1 MEDSEVIKMLEQ
13 QVLIS
18 MSFQIK
24 KKKNRDIFIKFF
36 AERFPDHVRTANLDY
51 MSVWVSRFN
60 NKKCYWNA
68 DGESTRILKSLGYKE
83 EQ

>member
-1 MEDSEVIKMLEQ
+1 MEDSEIIKILEQ

-36 AERFPDHVRTANLDY
+36 AERFPDHVRTGNLDY
-51 MSVWVSRFN
+51 MGVWVSRFN
-60 NKKCYWNA
+60 KKACYWNA
-68 DGESTRILKSLGYKE
+68 DSNSERILKSLGYKE
-83 EQ
+83 E